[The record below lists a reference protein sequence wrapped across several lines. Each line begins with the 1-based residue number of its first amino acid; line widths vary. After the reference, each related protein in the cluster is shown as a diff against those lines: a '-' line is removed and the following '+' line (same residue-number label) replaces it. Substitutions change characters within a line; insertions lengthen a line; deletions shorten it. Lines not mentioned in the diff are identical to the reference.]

1 METAEKIRIL
11 SSLID
16 SSERIV
22 VSTHT
27 HPDGDALGSS
37 GAVFNYLREVRGKTD
52 VSMVRE
58 SAPATISFIGGD
70 IPVMGAQAIEAA
82 DLIICTDY
90 NGLVR
95 AGSQFEPALRAS
107 KAKKVLIDHH
117 LNPQEAE
124 FDLVFSRAEV
134 SSASEMVY
142 EILRAMPGIDGRTA
156 RLPLSVL
163 NCLMA
168 GMTTDTNNFA
178 NSVFPSTLSMAGDL
192 IASGVDR
199 DAIVA
204 ELYNRYRSNRVR
216 AIAHILSEEM
226 TIRPDGLAVIIV
238 TKELWHRFGL
248 EEGELEGMVNI
259 PLTIDE
265 VKVCLY
271 LRESEDAPEMR
282 ASIRSKRGWSA
293 NAMASKYFHG
303 GGHEQAAGGKLRIP
317 EDIPD
322 AAAAAAFVQ
331 KVEI

>member
-1 METAEKIRIL
+1 MDKAEKIRIL

-16 SSERIV
+16 DSSRIV
-22 VSTHT
+22 ISTHT

-37 GAVFNYLREVRGKTD
+37 GAIYHYLREVRGKSD
-52 VSMVRE
+52 VKMVRE
-58 SAPATISFIGGD
+58 PSPATIAFIGGD
-70 IPVMGAQAIEAA
+70 IPLAGPEAITEA
-82 DLIICTDY
+82 DLLICTDY
-90 NGLVR
+90 NALSR
-95 AGSQFEPALRAS
+95 TGSQFEPLLRDSHAR
-107 KAKKVLIDHH
+107 KVLIDHH

-124 FDLVFSRAEV
+124 FDLVFSRTEV

-142 EILRAMPGIDGRTA
+142 EILRQMPGIDGQTA
-156 RLPLSVL
+156 LLGLPVL

-178 NSVFPSTLSMAGDL
+178 NSVFPSTLAMAADL

-199 DAIVA
+199 DAIIA
-204 ELYNRYRSNRVR
+204 ELYNRYRPNRVR
-216 AIAHILSEEM
+216 AIAHILSEHL

-238 TKELWHRFGL
+238 TKELWHKFGL
-248 EEGELEGMVNI
+248 LEGELEGMVNI

-271 LRESEDAPEMR
+271 LRESDDAPEMR

-293 NAMASKYFHG
+293 NKMAAKYFHG

-322 AAAAAAFVQ
+322 ASAAAAFIE

>member
-11 SSLID
+11 SSWIDD
-16 SSERIV
+16 SSRIAI
-22 VSTHT
+22 STHT

-37 GAVFNYLREVRGKTD
+37 GAVFHYLRLVRGKTD

-58 SAPATISFIGGD
+58 DAPGTIAFIGGGL
-70 IPVMGAQAIEAA
+70 PVSAPEAIDAA
-82 DLIICTDY
+82 DLLICTDY
-90 NGLVR
+90 NGFSR
-95 AGSQFEPALRAS
+95 AGARFEQHLRAS
-107 KAKKVLIDHH
+107 KARKVLIDHH

-124 FDLVFSRAEV
+124 FDLVFSRTEV

-142 EILRAMPGIDGRTA
+142 EILRDLQGGSVCG
-156 RLPLSVL
+156 LPLEVL

-178 NSVFPSTLSMAGDL
+178 NSVFPSTLEMAGDL
-192 IASGVDR
+192 MACGVDR
-199 DAIVA
+199 DAIIA
-204 ELYNRYRSNRVR
+204 ELYNRYRPNRVQ
-216 AIAHILSEEM
+216 AIAHILSEHMEL
-226 TIRPDGLAVIIV
+226 RPDGLAVIIV

-265 VKVCLY
+265 VKVCVY
-271 LRESEDAPEMR
+271 LRESEEAPEMR
-282 ASIRSKRGWSA
+282 VSIRSKRGWSA
-293 NAMASKYFHG
+293 AAMAARYFHG
-303 GGHEQAAGGKLRIP
+303 GGHEQAAGGKLLIP
-317 EDIPD
+317 EDIPG

>member
-1 METAEKIRIL
+1 MDTAGKIRIL

-16 SSERIV
+16 DSERIV
-22 VSTHT
+22 VCTHV

-37 GAVFNYLREVRGKTD
+37 GAVFHYLREVRGKSD

-58 SAPATISFIGGD
+58 EAPGTIAFISKG
-70 IPVMGAQAIEAA
+70 IPVLGPQAIEAA
-82 DLIICTDY
+82 DLIICTDF
-90 NGLVR
+90 NGLSR
-95 AGSQFEPALRAS
+95 AGGEFEKALRAS
-107 KAKKVLIDHH
+107 TAKKVLIDHH

-124 FDLVFSRAEV
+124 FDLVFSRTEV

-142 EILRAMPGIDGRTA
+142 EILRQMPEIGGQTS

-178 NSVFPSTLSMAGDL
+178 NSVFPSTLEMAGDL

-204 ELYNRYRSNRVR
+204 ELYNRYRPNRVR

-271 LRESEDAPEMR
+271 LRESLDAPEVR

-293 NAMASKYFHG
+293 NAMAAKYFHG

-322 AAAAAAFVQ
+322 AAAAAVFVE
-331 KVEI
+331 KIEI

>member
-1 METAEKIRIL
+1 METAEKITIL

-16 SSERIV
+16 SSERIAV
-22 VSTHT
+22 CTHT

-37 GAVFNYLREVRGKTD
+37 GAVFHYLCEVRCKAC

-58 SAPATISFIGGD
+58 EAPATIAFISEG
-70 IPVMGAQAIEAA
+70 IPVLGPEAISAA
-82 DLIICTDY
+82 DLIICTDF
-90 NGLVR
+90 NGMSR
-95 AGSQFEPALRAS
+95 AGGEIEQALRAS
-107 KAKKVLIDHH
+107 AAKKVLIDHH

-134 SSASEMVY
+134 SSACEMVY
-142 EILRAMPGIDGRTA
+142 EILRQMPGIDGQTA

-178 NSVFPSTLSMAGDL
+178 NSVFPSTLAMAADL

-204 ELYNRYRSNRVR
+204 ELYNRYRPNRVR

-226 TIRPDGLAVIIV
+226 VIRPDGLAVIIV
-238 TKELWHRFGL
+238 SKELWHRFGL

-271 LRESEDAPEMR
+271 LRESVDAPEMR
-282 ASIRSKRGWSA
+282 VSIRSKRGWSA
-293 NAMASKYFHG
+293 NAMAVKYFHG

-317 EDIPD
+317 DDIPN
-322 AAAAAAFVQ
+322 AAAAAAFVE

>member
-16 SSERIV
+16 ASGRIV

-37 GAVFNYLREVRGKTD
+37 GAVFHYLREVRGKED
-52 VSMVRE
+52 VRMVRE
-58 SAPATISFIGGD
+58 VAPATIAFIGGD
-70 IPVMGAQAIEAA
+70 IPVSGPEAIDGA
-82 DLIICTDY
+82 DLLICTDY
-90 NGLVR
+90 NGFSR
-95 AGSQFEPALRAS
+95 AGDPFEQHLRAS

-142 EILRAMPGIDGRTA
+142 EILRGMPGIDGRTA

-178 NSVFPSTLSMAGDL
+178 NSVFPSTLAMAADL

-204 ELYNRYRSNRVR
+204 ELYNRYRPNRVR

-226 TIRPDGLAVIIV
+226 TIRPDGLAVIVV

-248 EEGELEGMVNI
+248 LEGELEGMVNI

-282 ASIRSKRGWSA
+282 VSIRSKRGWSA
-293 NAMASKYFHG
+293 AAMAAKYFHG

-317 EDIPD
+317 ADIPD
-322 AAAAAAFVQ
+322 AAAAAAFAQ

>member
-37 GAVFNYLREVRGKTD
+37 GAVFHYLREVRGKTG

-58 SAPATISFIGGD
+58 PSPATIAFIGGD
-70 IPVMGAQAIEAA
+70 IPVMGTQAIEAA

-90 NGLVR
+90 NGLTR
-95 AGSQFEPALRAS
+95 AGTQFESALRAS

-142 EILRAMPGIDGRTA
+142 EILRAMPGIDGHTA

-168 GMTTDTNNFA
+168 GMTTDTDNFA

-199 DAIVA
+199 DAIIA
-204 ELYNRYRSNRVR
+204 ELYNRYRPNRVR

-293 NAMASKYFHG
+293 NAMAARYFHG
-303 GGHEQAAGGKLRIP
+303 GGHEQAAGGKLLIP
-317 EDIPD
+317 DDIPN
-322 AAAAAAFVQ
+322 AAAASAFAE

>member
-58 SAPATISFIGGD
+58 SAPATIAFIGGD

-90 NGLVR
+90 NSLIR

-204 ELYNRYRSNRVR
+204 ELYNRYRPNRVR

>member
-16 SSERIV
+16 SSQRIV
-22 VSTHT
+22 VSTHM

-37 GAVFNYLREVRGKTD
+37 GAVFHYLREVRGKD
-52 VSMVRE
+52 VAMARE
-58 SAPATISFIGGD
+58 VAPATIAFIGGD
-70 IPVMGAQAIEAA
+70 IPVSGPEALDDA
-82 DLIICTDY
+82 DLLICTDY
-90 NGLVR
+90 NGFSR
-95 AGSQFEPALRAS
+95 SGNAFEPYLRAS

-117 LNPQEAE
+117 LNPQESE
-124 FDLVFSRAEV
+124 FDLVFSRTEV

-142 EILRAMPGIDGRTA
+142 EILRAMPGIDGQTA

-178 NSVFPSTLSMAGDL
+178 NSVYPSTLSMAADL

-204 ELYNRYRSNRVR
+204 ELYNRYRPNRVR
-216 AIAHILSEEM
+216 AIAHILSNEM

-238 TKELWHRFGL
+238 TKEVWHRFGL
-248 EEGELEGMVNI
+248 LEGELEGMVNI

-282 ASIRSKRGWSA
+282 VSIRSKRGWSA
-293 NAMASKYFHG
+293 AAMAAKYFHG

-322 AAAAAAFVQ
+322 AAAAAAFAE

>member
-1 METAEKIRIL
+1 M

-16 SSERIV
+16 ASGRIV

-37 GAVFNYLREVRGKTD
+37 GAVFHYLREVRGKED
-52 VSMVRE
+52 VRMVRE
-58 SAPATISFIGGD
+58 VAPATIAFIGGD
-70 IPVMGAQAIEAA
+70 IPVSGPEAIDGA
-82 DLIICTDY
+82 DLLICTDY
-90 NGLVR
+90 NGFSR
-95 AGSQFEPALRAS
+95 AGDSFEQHLRAS

-142 EILRAMPGIDGRTA
+142 EILRGMPGIDGRTA

-178 NSVFPSTLSMAGDL
+178 NSVFPSTLAMAADL

-204 ELYNRYRSNRVR
+204 ELYNRYRPNRVR

-226 TIRPDGLAVIIV
+226 TIRPDGLAVIVV

-248 EEGELEGMVNI
+248 LEGELEGMVNI

-282 ASIRSKRGWSA
+282 VSIRSKRGWSA
-293 NAMASKYFHG
+293 AAMAAKYFHG

-317 EDIPD
+317 ADIPD
-322 AAAAAAFVQ
+322 AAAAAAFAQ

>member
-16 SSERIV
+16 ASGRIV

-37 GAVFNYLREVRGKTD
+37 GAVFHYLREVRGKED
-52 VSMVRE
+52 VRMVRE
-58 SAPATISFIGGD
+58 VAPATIAFIGGD
-70 IPVMGAQAIEAA
+70 IPVSGPEAIDGA
-82 DLIICTDY
+82 DLLICTDY
-90 NGLVR
+90 NGFSR
-95 AGSQFEPALRAS
+95 AGDAFEQHLRSS

-142 EILRAMPGIDGRTA
+142 EILRGTPGIDGRTA

-178 NSVFPSTLSMAGDL
+178 NSVFPSTLAMAADL

-204 ELYNRYRSNRVR
+204 ELYNRYRPNRVR

-226 TIRPDGLAVIIV
+226 TIRPDGLAVIVV

-248 EEGELEGMVNI
+248 LEGELEGMVNI

-282 ASIRSKRGWSA
+282 VSIRSKRGWSA
-293 NAMASKYFHG
+293 AAMAAKYFHG

-317 EDIPD
+317 ADIPN
-322 AAAAAAFVQ
+322 AAAAAAFAQ